1 MNILGINAHEES
13 VSGCRIEFLDN
24 KITVHD
30 IYLWVGQELEYV
42 PWMTQQVTTDF
53 EIRDL
58 CIIQHERTK
67 RIIEYLS
74 MVRSFI
80 KILQVSE
87 PNLKNMRSLVSI
99 IMEKIVLKDI
109 VFSKNVSQLEGFFQR
124 FSTNA
129 ALINELE
136 KNEYETSY
144 VWAFILA
151 CHMAPNNLLLKKK

>member
-13 VSGCRIEFLDN
+13 VSGCRIEFSDN
-24 KITVHD
+24 KIIVHD
-30 IYLWVGQELEYV
+30 IYLWVGQELEHV

-87 PNLKNMRSLVSI
+87 SDLKNMSEVVKTITENI
-99 IMEKIVLKDI
+99 ISKDI
-109 VFSKNVSQLEGFFQR
+109 VFCGNGSQVEEYFKK
-124 FSTNA
+124 FSTTA

-144 VWAFILA
+144 VWAFVLA
-151 CHMAPNNLLLKKK
+151 CHMALK

>member
-24 KITVHD
+24 KIIVHD
-30 IYLWVGQELEYV
+30 NYLWVGQELEQV
-42 PWMTQQVTTDF
+42 PWMIQQVTTDF
-53 EIRDL
+53 EIRGL
-58 CIIQHERTK
+58 TIIQHERTK
-67 RIIEYLS
+67 RIIEYLN
-74 MVRSFI
+74 MVRPFI

-87 PNLKNMRSLVSI
+87 SDLKNMGNLVRI
-99 IMEKIVLKDI
+99 IMEKIVSKDI
-109 VFSKNVSQLEGFFQR
+109 IFSKKDSQVEGFFQR

-151 CHMAPNNLLLKKK
+151 CHMTLK